1 MRPVVLKCTIEF
13 YISTAE
19 PIISNHFPF
28 IIRANRNQIY
38 KVAIVKVVKIVRARD
53 YWIFLVAQQSVPR
66 SEMDELG
73 LLGI

>member
-1 MRPVVLKCTIEF
+1 MMRT
-13 YISTAE
+13 
-19 PIISNHFPF
+19 SNF
-28 IIRANRNQIY
+28 
-38 KVAIVKVVKIVRARD
+38 KKMEGVKVVKIVRARD